1 MINRI
6 GNSDS
11 IFYSD
16 IFSDDSDMLP
26 DMEEILEH
34 RTRLLA
40 EFRNELDEEQERPL
54 AEMDETQFNQ
64 DFGYLMSYFNHQEEQ
79 EDLQNSFQQYSNNN
93 IPLPQSGIHKACII
107 PLKVIPLNYF

>member
-16 IFSDDSDMLP
+16 IISDDSDMLP
-26 DMEEILEH
+26 DMEDITEN

-40 EFRNELDEEQERPL
+40 EFRNQFDEEQERPL

-79 EDLQNSFQQYSNNN
+79 EDLQNSFQQYSNDN
-93 IPLPQSGIHKACII
+93 IQLPQSGIHKACII
-107 PLKVIPLNYF
+107 PLKVILFYYS